1 VIIMPHFIVEYRQ
14 GGTQDAR
21 ERHRAEHIAYRKSFG
36 DRMPLAGPLLDDNE
50 TPIGSLIILEAADK
64 SAAIAAARGDPYVKA
79 GVLELVSVRP
89 YRIAAI
95 KAV

>member
-1 VIIMPHFIVEYRQ
+1 MPHFIVEYRQ
-14 GGTQDAR
+14 GGTQEAR
-21 ERHRAEHIAYRKSFG
+21 EKHRADHIAYRKSLG
-36 DRMPLAGPLLDDNE
+36 DRMPLAGPLLDDDQ

-64 SAAIAAARGDPYVKA
+64 PAAIAAARGDPYVKA

-95 KAV
+95 KAVS